1 MALGIKSN
9 FSTGNVI
16 DPTTGAQRA
25 LSQVGSIMSMR
36 QEAADKEANRKMK
49 EQAMLQQQANSDRMY
64 ELSSAAESRKV
75 SEYDLLNKQ
84 RQAMSDAAN
93 MSTNIT
99 DGQIGQQVFE
109 DKANVMANAYPGVDD
124 YNTKLAD
131 IQNNPNIDQN
141 AAIDQ
146 LRASYNANTPNPEL
160 NTSMEAIG
168 NRYRDV
174 NEASGYDGLKAN
186 MMDPG
191 YEARVTRELIA
202 NNVDP
207 IKAAQQARLQ
217 TAAFEPK
224 PQTKEQ
230 LAAQKAQL
238 DIMKTQEK
246 NDLDILK
253 NSYAQGKVSSGR
265 YSTKS
270 SKGNSSIAGAVKDLG
285 FQNSFLSFG
294 DGKSSV
300 NQLAKQIAIKNKG
313 ISESD
318 VADALYMMTEGEANA
333 WVSLDPRVPDGKSPT
348 GMQLNPE
355 QVLTS
360 KAAEIAKSRLLG
372 KESGIVGSST
382 YSKYGPKYAE
392 EANRITNKYANA
404 RADMLTSSQNPSRN
418 DTGMND
424 LLAMFNKQ
432 KEKKGDKPYVTP
444 KTGSS
449 TKEVIP
455 KPPVSTKEK
464 EVVIK
469 DKKKIEEPK
478 TTKELNTKIVK
489 DADIAIAKGIKSNSK
504 KDVEAAIAAI
514 KHKEAA
520 EAKLEQVSNSN
531 KLRSLVNNGSQNGN
545 MSQANKDRWAIVGN
559 YLANELKDP
568 FGMSQVYDTTDSL
581 LKNRKKSEIDI
592 LTEKLKSLNK

>member
-9 FSTGNVI
+9 FSIGNVI
-16 DPTTGAQRA
+16 DPTQGAQRA
-25 LSQVGSIMSMR
+25 LSQVGSIMSIR
-36 QEAADKEANRKMK
+36 QDAADKEANRKMK

-64 ELSSAAESRKV
+64 ELRSAAEGRKV

-93 MSTNIT
+93 IPTNIT

-109 DKANVMANAYPGVDD
+109 DKANVMANAYHGVDD
-124 YNTKLAD
+124 YNTKLAA
-131 IQNNPNIDQN
+131 IQNNPSIDQN

-168 NRYRDV
+168 NRYRAV

-246 NDLDILK
+246 NDLDVLK
-253 NSYAQGKVSSGR
+253 NSYAQGKVSSAR

-333 WVSLDPRVPDGKSPT
+333 WLSLDPRVSDGKSPT

-404 RADMLTSSQNPSRN
+404 RADMLASSQNPSRN

-432 KEKKGDKPYVTP
+432 EEKKDKPYVTP

-455 KPPVSTKEK
+455 KPPLSTKEK
-464 EVVIK
+464 EVVIE
-469 DKKKIEEPK
+469 DKKKTEEPK

-504 KDVEAAIAAI
+504 KEVEAAIAAI

-520 EAKLEQVSNSN
+520 EAKLEQVDNSN

-545 MSQANKDRWAIVGN
+545 MSQDNKDRWAIVGN